1 MIQSISL
8 LRALAVIFVMYDH
21 LVGMWLTKNNVSWPP
36 EEIISGYILE
46 PFGIFQHGGAFAVAL
61 FFLVS
66 GFIIPYVARNESRKE
81 FLIKRFFRIYPPLWT
96 SITFIIAL
104 SILAGWA
111 GLKINNA
118 VPASIFNLFSAATL
132 TNYLRLPQTPPINGG
147 AWTLIIEVL
156 FYSFFAI
163 FYRNILKHPKAAM
176 IAISFIFGTIFYFSK
191 IGGHFHLFSAQ
202 CVFISYMFMGTLV
215 FLRWAGYIKSSFFIT
230 ATAVIWL
237 LFLTGT
243 NAITAQPL
251 YTVEGYAISYGLAY
265 IVFATV
271 FRLEGFIRP
280 GAILSHMAKISYS
293 TYLLHGCIGLF
304 ILDNLYPLI
313 GYLLSLVTAL
323 VFIFTA
329 SHFSHRFVEAPTQR
343 LARELIGR
351 KKALAQEEGRVAVL

>member
-21 LVGMWLTKNNVSWPP
+21 LVGMWLTKNNVSWLP
-36 EEIISGYILE
+36 EEFISGYILE

-66 GFIIPYVARNESRKE
+66 GFIIPHVARNETRKE

-104 SILAGWA
+104 SILAGWG

-132 TNYLRLPQTPPINGG
+132 TNYLRLPQSPPVNGG

-156 FYSFFAI
+156 FYSFFAL
-163 FYRNILKHPKAAM
+163 FYRNIIKHPRAAM
-176 IAISFIFGTIFYFSK
+176 AAIAFIFAAIFYFSR

-202 CVFISYMFMGTLV
+202 CVFISYMFLGTLI
-215 FLRWAGYIKSSFFIT
+215 FLRWAGYIRPLFFIV
-230 ATAVIWL
+230 ATAGIWL

-271 FRLEGFIRP
+271 FRLEGSIKP
-280 GAILSHMAKISYS
+280 GAILTHMARISYS

-304 ILDNLYPLI
+304 LLDNLYPFF
-313 GYLLSLVTAL
+313 GYLLYLLIAL
-323 VFIFTA
+323 AFIFTA

-351 KKALAQEEGRVAVL
+351 KKARTQEESQAAVS